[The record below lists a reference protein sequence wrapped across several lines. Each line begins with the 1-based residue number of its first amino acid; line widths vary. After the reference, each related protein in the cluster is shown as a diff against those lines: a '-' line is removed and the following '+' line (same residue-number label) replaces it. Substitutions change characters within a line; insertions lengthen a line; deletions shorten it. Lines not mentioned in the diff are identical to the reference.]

1 MKVNNGIIRQMDEA
15 GRLVFPIEIRRT
27 NGWEDKDDFIMRDSF
42 DESDGQPIIIV
53 KKVNP
58 SCVFCNSQEDLEKF
72 LGRCVCRKCA
82 DKLYNPIVTKRLFK

>member
-42 DESDGQPIIIV
+42 DEDGEPIMIV
-53 KKVNP
+53 KKANQT
-58 SCVFCNSQEDLEKF
+58 CVFCNSHEDLEEF
-72 LGRCVCRKCA
+72 LGRRVCRKCV
-82 DKLYNPIVTKRLFK
+82 DKLYTPIITKKLFK